1 MDDSLRQLPHTV
13 ESIGVTLADAV
24 LKTTRCP
31 AAVVVLDP
39 ATRTA
44 SVVAASVG
52 TDRRLLGMTVTAES
66 AAGRACISELTM
78 HARSAQNLLGGL
90 RGDRRHR
97 EEHGVA
103 LSLLDGRRS
112 VGALVVFAPP
122 ELIYRTMHERLTEL
136 AGRAGALIGKS
147 VAVRFSQQLGFI
159 DAVTGQA
166 NRAGLE
172 RAITDSVSKLCS
184 LVSLAV
190 DGVPALDKNAANT
203 VLRQV
208 ASALRN
214 SLRDYDV
221 PAHIRSGEFALFL
234 PDAALDGAV
243 TVADRVRG
251 VVNASTQGL
260 GGKRPLTYSFGVAA
274 FPDPVSNT
282 EGLLTAA
289 VSARKEAR
297 ESGPDRI
304 ASLHQ
309 K

>member
-1 MDDSLRQLPHTV
+1 MDDSLQQLPHTV

-24 LKTTRCP
+24 LKTTRYP

-39 ATRTA
+39 ATQTA
-44 SVVAASVG
+44 SVVAASAG
-52 TDRRLLGMTVTAES
+52 TDRRLPGMTVTAES
-66 AAGRACISELTM
+66 AAGRACISVLTL
-78 HARSAQNLLGGL
+78 HARGAQDLLGGL
-90 RGDRRHR
+90 CGDRRQR

-103 LSLLDGRRS
+103 LSLLDGHRS

-122 ELIYRTMHERLTEL
+122 ELINRTMHDQLTEL
-136 AGRAGALIGKS
+136 AGRAGALIGKKI
-147 VAVRFSQQLGFI
+147 AVRFSLQLGFI
-159 DAVTGQA
+159 DAVTGQP
-166 NRAGLE
+166 NRPGLE
-172 RAITDSVSKLCS
+172 RAIGDSVSKRCS

-190 DGVPALDKNAANT
+190 DGVPALDKDVANT
-203 VLRQV
+203 VLKRV

-251 VVNASTQGL
+251 AVNASTQGL
-260 GGKRPLTYSFGVAA
+260 GGKHPLTCSFGVAA
-274 FPDPVSNT
+274 FPDPVSDT
-282 EGLLTAA
+282 DGLLPAA
-289 VSARKEAR
+289 ISARKEAR